1 MGDNQLKK
9 KTFWPLFN
17 YDLLIDAI
25 AYTVLSFL
33 LMTIIHLVFKK
44 INSFNLLWL
53 DASIYLFIKLIK
65 PHHIFLLFKNKEKE
79 SILQKH
85 YFLGGS
91 LLLLLLLECF
101 VFNSQAYSQNKEV
114 KEYSNFIKK
123 EVAKTK
129 DICYTI

>member
-1 MGDNQLKK
+1 MMIFLNFLFAILLFVIIYLIEKLLVFLFKK
-9 KTFWPLFN
+9 KPFWPLFN

-53 DASIYLFIKLIK
+53 DASIYLFVRLIK

-91 LLLLLLLECF
+91 LLLLLLLE
-101 VFNSQAYSQNKEV
+101 
-114 KEYSNFIKK
+114 
-123 EVAKTK
+123 
-129 DICYTI
+129 